1 MAGKQESL
9 TDYYEQAKD
18 IARIEKELG
27 IELWDRVSIERSGD
41 KEGEHIALYSYDLP
55 RSIAEKY
62 EWVIRWRTAKLQCQ
76 YPRYTVRWYH
86 GLYRKIAG
94 ENIGMQE
101 DLDKFI
107 ASKAL
112 VTKQQ
117 RKLERYIAQEKSNNM
132 FFDESSDEEIINI
145 KAKIERNKLMVSQA
159 EERLK
164 KKVEQFKNHH
174 LLEN

>member
-1 MAGKQESL
+1 
-9 TDYYEQAKD
+9 
-18 IARIEKELG
+18 
-27 IELWDRVSIERSGD
+27 
-41 KEGEHIALYSYDLP
+41 
-55 RSIAEKY
+55 
-62 EWVIRWRTAKLQCQ
+62 
-76 YPRYTVRWYH
+76 
-86 GLYRKIAG
+86 
-94 ENIGMQE
+94 MQE

>member
-9 TDYYEQAKD
+9 SDYYEEAKE
-18 IARIEKELG
+18 IARIEKGLG
-27 IELWDRVSIERSGD
+27 NEMWDRVSIERSGD

-62 EWVIRWRTAKLQCQ
+62 EWVLRWRTAKLQCQ
-76 YPRYTVRWYH
+76 YPRYTVRCYH

-107 ASKAL
+107 ASKAQL
-112 VTKQQ
+112 SKQQ
-117 RKLERYIAQEKSNNM
+117 RRLDEYIAHEKENNI
-132 FFDESSDEEIINI
+132 FFDESADEQVVKV
-145 KAKIERNKLMVSQA
+145 KAKIERNRQIVA
-159 EERLK
+159 EAEARLIE
-164 KKVEQFKNHH
+164 KVKQYKAKHH
-174 LLEN
+174 G

>member
-9 TDYYEQAKD
+9 SDYYEEAKE

-27 IELWDRVSIERSGD
+27 IEMWDRVSIERSGD

-62 EWVIRWRTAKLQCQ
+62 EWVLRWRTAKLQCQ
-76 YPRYTVRWYH
+76 YPRYIVWCYH

-107 ASKAL
+107 ASKAQL
-112 VTKQQ
+112 SKQQ
-117 RKLERYIAQEKSNNM
+117 RRLDEYIAYEKENNI
-132 FFDESSDEEIINI
+132 FFDESADEQVVKV
-145 KAKIERNKLMVSQA
+145 KAKIERNRQIVA
-159 EERLK
+159 EAEARLIE
-164 KKVEQFKNHH
+164 KVKQYKAKHH
-174 LLEN
+174 G